1 MTRMV
6 NHQLNHQH
14 RILGMVF
21 LLLLPTPLQ
30 KHLQNM
36 SLQNLPSLFTVDALM
51 VSLLLTT
58 HFISQN

>member
-1 MTRMV
+1 MTRMR
-6 NHQLNHQH
+6 NHQLNHH
-14 RILGMVF
+14 HLVLGTLF

-36 SLQNLPSLFTVDALM
+36 SLPNLPRLFTMDALM